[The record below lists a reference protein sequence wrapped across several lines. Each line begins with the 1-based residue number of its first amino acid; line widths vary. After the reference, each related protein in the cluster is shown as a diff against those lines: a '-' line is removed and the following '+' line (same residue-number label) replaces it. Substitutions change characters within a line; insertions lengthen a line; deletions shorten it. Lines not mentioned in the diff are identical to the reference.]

1 MPNIKTKPTKDFT
14 SIRNKMIRDK
24 RLNLVDRGLLVTML
38 SYGKNWNF
46 TIKGLASQMND
57 KESRIRTA
65 LKRLEKAGYL
75 VRTRIRSEGRIVK
88 WDYTFKDEV
97 LTAEEIAA
105 ARRLK
110 ADFDKYNKSD
120 DEQDIDIPEP
130 SEKEENKNCNDSTE
144 CDPIYERKKY
154 TELIKENISF
164 DDLAD
169 WLSYKEAMDIVNIM
183 VDQVC
188 SQKPYEIINSDKY
201 PREVVKDVFLKAD
214 IYCVQETV
222 SKMRAVFGIRNNSKY
237 FVSTLFNTTRTY
249 NFDEGCENRSADY
262 LFEQTQKNKK

>member
-97 LTAEEIAA
+97 LTEEEIAT
-105 ARRLK
+105 ARSINVDSK
-110 ADFDKYNKSD
+110 EYNKSD
-120 DEQDIDIPEP
+120 DKHDADIPEP
-130 SEKEENKNCNDSTE
+130 PENEKNDSCNE
-144 CDPIYERKKY
+144 SAEYDPLYERKKY
-154 TELIKENISF
+154 TEIIKENISF

-188 SQKPYEIINSDKY
+188 SQKPTEDIGGDKY
-201 PREVVKDVFLKAD
+201 PREVVKDVLLKAD
-214 IYCVQETV
+214 IDCVQTAV
-222 SKMRAVFGIRNNSKY
+222 SNMRKTFGIRNPRKY
-237 FVSTLFNTTRTY
+237 FISTLFNVTKTY
-249 NFDEGCENRSADY
+249 SFDEGCENRSADY
-262 LFEQTQKNKK
+262 MYEKSH

>member
-14 SIRNKMIRDK
+14 SIRNTMIRDK
-24 RLNLVDRGLLVTML
+24 RLNLVDRGLLITML

-75 VRTRIRSEGRIVK
+75 VRTRIRFDGKIVK

-97 LTAEEIAA
+97 LTEEEIAA
-105 ARRLK
+105 ARSIK

-144 CDPIYERKKY
+144 YDPLYERKKY
-154 TELIKENISF
+154 TEIIKENISF
-164 DDLAD
+164 DNLAD

-188 SQKPYEIINSDKY
+188 SQKPTENIGGDKY
-201 PREVVKDVFLKAD
+201 PREVVKSIFLKAD
-214 IYCVQETV
+214 INCVQTAV
-222 SKMRAVFGIRNNSKY
+222 YNMREIFGIKKPRKY
-237 FVSTLFNTTRTY
+237 FITTLFNVARTY
-249 NFDEGCENRSADY
+249 NFDEGYENRSADY
-262 LFEQTQKNKK
+262 MYEKSH